1 MVTPSSIQKELEER
15 LRSGFTSP
23 YVGGLFL
30 VPYHL
35 QLGSW
40 EMLSTLLPDKIGG
53 IPPPNLGLQVIHHSL
68 YGIKGTRELDE
79 LRESSYGLL
88 SGLPFICSPVTEN
101 RFFNQIPTA
110 HSEEFLL
117 EMGKRQKQLGYLKGN
132 IVNTDG
138 HSIRS
143 FSRMHMPKSYLS
155 KEKIYDKSIRT
166 FWTQDQGT
174 KNPIFLKASY
184 SGTTVSMAVPDLM
197 DKTLQI
203 LQNPFLSAM
212 DKEHFVGTL
221 LSQLDEKGIRVILPM
236 RNSDKR
242 LKEMEAIDASQF
254 TQRFEDRRL
263 ADVFTYLKDY
273 PDPLRF
279 LVLKVR
285 EDGETKYVGFITNDV
300 NMTPRALLK
309 IYRKRWRIE
318 NLFSECDFLGF
329 NLLVSTNLNAITAN
343 LALKLMAFNLMSA
356 FRNDL
361 GGEFLSMTPD
371 LVHRHFLRNVQGKV
385 RLHGDYIRVDV
396 FGFEHQD
403 AVRPLLDNLQAKLLK
418 KGLDP
423 RIPWLNNHRIC
434 FRFM

>member
-1 MVTPSSIQKELEER
+1 M
-15 LRSGFTSP
+15 
-23 YVGGLFL
+23 

-40 EMLSTLLPDKIGG
+40 EILSSLLPEKIGG
-53 IPPPNLGLQVIHHSL
+53 IPPQKLGLQVIHHSL

-79 LRESSYGLL
+79 LRDSSYSLL
-88 SGLPFICSPVTEN
+88 SGLPFICSPVTES
-101 RFFNQIPTA
+101 RFFNQIPTS

-117 EMGKRQKQLGYLKGN
+117 EMGRRQKQLGYLKAR

-143 FSRMHMPKSYLS
+143 FSRMHIPKSYLS
-155 KEKIYDKSIRT
+155 KEKIYDKNIRT
-166 FWTQDQGT
+166 FWTQDQET
-174 KNPIFLKASY
+174 KNPIFLKAYY
-184 SGTTVSMAVPDLM
+184 SGTTVSMAVPGLM
-197 DKTLQI
+197 DKTLEI

-221 LSQLDEKGIRVILPM
+221 LSQLDKRGIRVILPM
-236 RNSDKR
+236 RSSAKR
-242 LKEMEAIDASQF
+242 LKEMDGIDVSQF
-254 TQRFEDRRL
+254 NRRFEGRSL

-279 LVLKVR
+279 LVLKAR
-285 EDGETKYVGFITNDV
+285 EGGESKYVGFITNDI
-300 NMTPRALLK
+300 NATPRALLK

-343 LALKLMAFNLMSA
+343 LVLKLMAFNLISA

-361 GGEFLSMTPD
+361 GSKFLSMTPS
-371 LVHRHFLRNVQGKV
+371 LIHRHFLRNVQGKV
-385 RLHGDYIRVDV
+385 KLHGDYIRVDV

-403 AVRPLLDNLQAKLLK
+403 AVRSLLDDLQAKLLK
-418 KGLDP
+418 KALDP

>member
-1 MVTPSSIQKELEER
+1 MEKELEER
-15 LRSGFTSP
+15 LRSGFISP
-23 YVGGLFL
+23 YVGGMFL

-40 EMLSTLLPDKIGG
+40 ELLSTLLPDKIGG
-53 IPPPNLGLQVIHHSL
+53 IPPQKLGLQVIHHSL

-79 LRESSYGLL
+79 LRESSCGLL
-88 SGLPFICSPVTEN
+88 SGLPFICSPVSES
-101 RFFNQIPTA
+101 RFLNQIPTD

-138 HSIRS
+138 YSIRS

-166 FWTQDQGT
+166 FWTQDQET

-184 SGTTVSMAVPDLM
+184 SGTTVSMAIPDLM
-197 DKTLQI
+197 DKTLEI
-203 LQNPFLSAM
+203 LGNPFLSAM
-212 DKEHFVGTL
+212 DKEHFGGAL
-221 LSQLDEKGIRVILPM
+221 LSQLDERGIRVLLPM
-236 RNSDKR
+236 RNSTKR
-242 LKEMEAIDASQF
+242 LKEMESIDASQF
-254 TQRFEDRRL
+254 RRRFEGRRL

-285 EDGETKYVGFITNDV
+285 EGGETKYVGFITNEV
-300 NMTPRALLK
+300 NATARALLK

-361 GGEFLSMTPD
+361 GGEFLAMTPD
-371 LVHRHFLRNVQGKV
+371 LIHRHFLRNVQGKV
-385 RLHGDYIRVDV
+385 KLHGDYIRVHV

-403 AVRPLLDNLQAKLLK
+403 AVRPLLDNLQAKLFK
-418 KGLDP
+418 NGIDP

-434 FRFM
+434 FKFM